1 MSSTFKSYLKDVMHI
16 ETYFHFGNKDDD
28 TTMVVSLNE
37 GENCNLDRQQNQ
49 CCQLCLLHEKPLSVG
64 QIVKSK

>member
-1 MSSTFKSYLKDVMHI
+1 MSSTYKSYLEDVMHI

-49 CCQLCLLHEKPLSVG
+49 CCQLCFVT
-64 QIVKSK
+64 

>member
-1 MSSTFKSYLKDVMHI
+1 MSSTFKSYLKDVVHI

-37 GENCNLDRQQNQ
+37 GENCNLDR
-49 CCQLCLLHEKPLSVG
+49 
-64 QIVKSK
+64 